1 MDFIRIE
8 GLELDCIVG
17 VRPRERRHKQP
28 VRVDVALGLDVSRA
42 ARSGRI
48 AYTCDYDRVADEAT
62 ALLRFRQYQLIEIAT
77 EELAA
82 TLLALH
88 PGVERVEVRLEK
100 PAALNG
106 RARAAA
112 VEIARTPS
120 DFPRTT
126 EALSTGHREVL
137 FNTDHASL
145 YLTHIEP
152 GRELQA
158 LESGTRR
165 ELDWHVAG
173 EIECAGQLLQ
183 GSREWPHG
191 RTEAYVNRGSDG
203 AVLFS
208 CVCRGAP
215 SSSA

>member
-28 VRVDVALGLDVSRA
+28 VRLDIALGLDLSRA

-48 AYTCDYDRVADEAT
+48 AYTCDYDRVSNEVT

-82 TLLALH
+82 ALLALH
-88 PGVERVEVRLEK
+88 SGVERVEVRLEK

-112 VEIARTPS
+112 VQIARTPS
-120 DFPRTT
+120 DYPRTS
-126 EALSTGHREVL
+126 EAIDAGRREVL
-137 FNTDHASL
+137 FKTDHASL
-145 YLTHIEP
+145 YLTYVEP
-152 GRELQA
+152 GRELPA
-158 LESGTRR
+158 LESLACR

-173 EIECAGQLLQ
+173 ELECAGQLLQ
-183 GSREWPHG
+183 GSREWPRG
-191 RTEAYVNRGSDG
+191 RTESYVNRGADS

-208 CVCRGAP
+208 CVCRG
-215 SSSA
+215 